1 MDEHILETLE
11 ILRVRVR
18 VVDDLPDD
26 RDGEYLHRRRIIRL
40 RAGMARRLHRS
51 VLAHECAHAVFADEP
66 TMFGP
71 RNALQ
76 ERRADEW
83 AALRL
88 IDIDDYKL
96 AERMHDGH
104 AEAIAVDLDVTVDIV
119 DAFRRILQRF
129 GDTVYVRPRMGAGQ
143 WDHLEEVQV

>member
-1 MDEHILETLE
+1 
-11 ILRVRVR
+11 
-18 VVDDLPDD
+18 
-26 RDGEYLHRRRIIRL
+26 
-40 RAGMARRLHRS
+40 
-51 VLAHECAHAVFADEP
+51 
-66 TMFGP
+66 MFGP